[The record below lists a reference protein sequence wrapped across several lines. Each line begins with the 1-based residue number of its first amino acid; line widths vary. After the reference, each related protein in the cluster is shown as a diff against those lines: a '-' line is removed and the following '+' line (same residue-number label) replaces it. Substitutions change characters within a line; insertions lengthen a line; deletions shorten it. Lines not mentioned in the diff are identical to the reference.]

1 MALQPYYRPTGSL
14 LVPLSTQ
21 VLVGDSVSGPG
32 ILLGTTVVSITE
44 VLGSPAIGNYLK
56 ITLSQEPSGF
66 SAVSVPT
73 GVTNHGHQSTSALT
87 GHNLGYTSHITF
99 TRGEGGSDFVD
110 KTLSFKEDVK
120 GWVSFK
126 SFIPENGL
134 SCANEYYTFSNARLW
149 QHNREDV
156 DRNTFYKDDTNDGF
170 TNSLCTVL
178 LNNNSGVVKSFNTLN
193 YEGTQSRIQVP
204 TANDSEYFNLRDK
217 DGWFVSGVSTDKE
230 EGSLNEFIEKE
241 GKWFNYIKGVRTEVQ
256 SASDLAGFNV
266 QGIGVITSGGSGGGS
281 GSGGNLFEPSFSQMT
296 LDDVGT
302 CIAPGQPYNITWT
315 GGDTNPSVQTL
326 YISVHE
332 KPNGATSWE
341 VHDINAWGLVN
352 TGTYTLNIPP
362 VAAGVTDWPNTIAP
376 DSQWRFYI
384 DDRVWEYDRSGETIN
399 GITYTYT
406 SEFNDFN
413 EWTLCPPLTNIPDA
427 NFRSRLTSGYGVSF
441 NVDNDCLTS
450 DINTITA
457 MTINSASITDL
468 TGIEAFTA
476 LTYLACA
483 GNDLTSLD
491 VSNNLALT
499 VLNCWDN
506 NLTSLD
512 VSGATA
518 LTTLTCSSND
528 LASIDVSNNIA
539 LTSFQCWGNQ
549 LTSLDVSANT
559 VLETLNCNG
568 NNITGALELQY
579 NTNLLIVLC
588 SDNSIIVL
596 NLKNGNN
603 TNMTAIQAPLLG
615 TAYTNSDLTCIVDD
629 ISYSTNNWTAGNGF
643 YFPSNV
649 TFSL

>member
-66 SAVSVPT
+66 GAGYVPT

-178 LNNNSGVVKSFNTLN
+178 LNNNSGIVKSFNTLN

-204 TANDSEYFNLRDK
+204 TTNDSEYFNLRDK

-266 QGIGVITSGGSGGGS
+266 QGIGIVT
-281 GSGGNLFEPSFSQMT
+281 
-296 LDDVGT
+296 
-302 CIAPGQPYNITWT
+302 NIT
-315 GGDTNPSVQTL
+315 P
-326 YISVHE
+326 
-332 KPNGATSWE
+332 
-341 VHDINAWGLVN
+341 
-352 TGTYTLNIPP
+352 YT
-362 VAAGVTDWPNTIAP
+362 
-376 DSQWRFYI
+376 
-384 DDRVWEYDRSGETIN
+384 
-399 GITYTYT
+399 
-406 SEFNDFN
+406 
-413 EWTLCPPLTNIPDA
+413 EW
-427 NFRSRLTSGYGVSF
+427 
-441 NVDNDCLTS
+441 
-450 DINTITA
+450 
-457 MTINSASITDL
+457 SASDFQIQ
-468 TGIEAFTA
+468 IR
-476 LTYLACA
+476 
-483 GNDLTSLD
+483 DLTSP
-491 VSNNLALT
+491 VSINGAARVVYTGTQNTVTNLGFTYAWNNGGTGNEITGLPLGPVGLILT
-499 VLNCWDN
+499 DN
-506 NLTSLD
+506 NGVAHT
-512 VSGATA
+512 VT
-518 LTTLTCSSND
+518 N
-528 LASIDVSNNIA
+528 
-539 LTSFQCWGNQ
+539 FY
-549 LTSLDVSANT
+549 SANT
-559 VLETLNCNG
+559 VANAFVAA
-568 NNITGALELQY
+568 NIVSGC
-579 NTNLLIVLC
+579 TNPSATNYDWI
-588 SDNSIIVL
+588 
-596 NLKNGNN
+596 NN
-603 TNMTAIQAPLLG
+603 TDCVGNIIGSLD
-615 TAYTNSDLTCIVDD
+615 YTN
-629 ISYSTNNWTAGNGF
+629 AGAFGDE
-643 YFPSNV
+643 SCC
-649 TFSL
+649 